1 MVLVARTTRWTIIG
15 EDAAKAVWETPAG
28 LVVPAWH
35 EQIMLLPTGWSRAL
49 RSWKPRSA
57 DVSMLIS
64 LSRDAEPVALAIEH
78 LGITSIRGSKANAKK
93 RDKNKGGLRA
103 VAEAVKQL
111 KTGGVLCITPDGPR
125 GPALQIGDGPIL
137 IAKRAGATIMPY
149 AIAVKGHRR
158 LGSWD
163 RMIVPG
169 LFSRGAI
176 VFGEPF
182 TPQAGEDTDAIRT
195 TLQHRLDAANQMA
208 RDIVTGEANAQHPA
222 GDSA

>member
-1 MVLVARTTRWTIIG
+1 M
-15 EDAAKAVWETPAG
+15 AVWETPVG

-49 RSWKPRSA
+49 RKWKPRSA
-57 DVSMLIS
+57 GVSMLIS

-111 KTGGVLCITPDGPR
+111 KSGGVLCITPDGPR
-125 GPALQIGDGPIL
+125 GPALQISDGPIL

-163 RMIVPG
+163 KMIVPG
-169 LFSRGAI
+169 LFSRGTI

-182 TPQAGEDTDAIRT
+182 TPRAGEETDVIRT
-195 TLQHRLDAANQMA
+195 TLQTRMDAANQMA
-208 RDIVTGEANAQHPA
+208 QDIVADGVSSRHPA
-222 GDSA
+222 GGSA